1 MNKISITS
9 ENMETFTTIS
19 NLFIDTYMT
28 EAKGEYV
35 KVYLYLLRLMQAGR
49 QVSTKEMAQHFD
61 ISEKELCNALRYWIK
76 MDVLRLNYD
85 GKILKSITLLPM
97 KSNEDDMMTEDP
109 FETMAAFQSEQDAK
123 KAKRTTKKK
132 VVAIVPEE
140 TPEPEDHSVQVPDK
154 RELSATDLQT
164 LARNEDFSQLMYLIE
179 TYCGKSLTQ
188 TDLRI
193 LAYIYDDLQF
203 STDLLEYLI
212 EYCVTNNKKSLRYM
226 EKVAID
232 WYENEI
238 RTVADAK
245 ARYAGQTTLYKTVL
259 NALNIRRQAATA
271 IEKNYIDTWFH
282 TYGFDES
289 IILEACNRAVL
300 QRPATAN
307 FPYVNG
313 IIESWHKHNVKSL
326 ADIQTL
332 DQAFYD
338 QKSTKKKTSTV
349 GFVPASDQDNSE
361 SDDIIR
367 QLNSLIME
375 G

>member
-28 EAKGEYV
+28 EAKGEHV

-49 QVSTKEMAQHFD
+49 QISTKEMASRFD
-61 ISEKELCNALRYWIK
+61 ISEKELCDALKYWIK

-97 KSNEDDMMTEDP
+97 KSNDEDTAVEDP
-109 FETMAAFQSEQDAK
+109 FANMAAFQSEQDAK
-123 KAKRTTKKK
+123 KAKRSSKKS
-132 VVAIVPEE
+132 
-140 TPEPEDHSVQVPDK
+140 EPILMVPDK
-154 RELSATDLQT
+154 HELSAKELQA
-164 LARNEDFSQLMYLIE
+164 LSRNEDFSQLMYVIE
-179 TYCGKSLTQ
+179 RFLGKALTQ
-188 TDLRI
+188 SDIRA

-203 STDLLEYLI
+203 SSDLLEYLI
-212 EYCVTNNKKSLRYM
+212 EYCVTKKKTSFRYI

-238 RTVADAK
+238 QTVEAAK
-245 ARYAGQTTLYKTVL
+245 KRYDGEPALYKTVL
-259 NALNIRRQAATA
+259 NTLNIRRAVATS
-271 IEKNYIDTWFH
+271 IEKNYMDTWYH
-282 TYGFDES
+282 SYGFDEA

-300 QRPATAN
+300 QRPADAN

-313 IIESWHKHNVKSL
+313 IIESWHKQNVRSL
-326 ADIQTL
+326 SDIEAL
-332 DQAFYD
+332 DQAFYESKAKA
-338 QKSTKKKTSTV
+338 KSTKKV
-349 GFVPASDQDNSE
+349 GFVPASDHDNSE
-361 SDDIIR
+361 SDDIIS
-367 QLNSLIME
+367 QLNKQLME